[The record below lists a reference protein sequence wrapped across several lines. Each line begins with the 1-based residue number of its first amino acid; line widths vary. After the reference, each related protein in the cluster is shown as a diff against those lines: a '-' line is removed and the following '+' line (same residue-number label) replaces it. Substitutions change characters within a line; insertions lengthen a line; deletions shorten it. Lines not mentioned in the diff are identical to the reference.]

1 MDKCPVCHSVNL
13 SDEHLLQEYKA
24 MMSARYG
31 TFKHN
36 AIVAQDA
43 VAEILLDRGITHFPN
58 MFGDIPIKKG
68 DPHA

>member
-1 MDKCPVCHSVNL
+1 
-13 SDEHLLQEYKA
+13 